1 MLGNSY
7 FAAKED
13 FDGVVRD
20 MSYSLRDYDM
30 PKLQKVLNTYLS
42 SIDYV
47 MRKDKEYHFQYTLY
61 LLFSLVSTYAVRVEQ
76 HNSEGRADLI
86 VETKKHVY
94 IFEFKLVGTAREALQ
109 QIEERGYAT
118 PYGLDPRSIH
128 KIGISFS
135 KKSGVIDQWEEK

>member
-13 FDGVVRD
+13 FGGVVCELF
-20 MSYSLRDYDM
+20 YCLRDYDM
-30 PKLQKVLNTYLS
+30 PKFQKVLNTYLS

-94 IFEFKLVGTAREALQ
+94 VFEFKLDGSAREAL
-109 QIEERGYAT
+109 
-118 PYGLDPRSIH
+118 
-128 KIGISFS
+128 
-135 KKSGVIDQWEEK
+135 